1 MRYIQK
7 QEKKIKNIPVGR
19 IANMSEITDTV
30 MFLCKKESSY
40 ITGQTINVNGGML
53 FS

>member
-7 QEKKIKNIPVGR
+7 QEKNQNIPVGR

-30 MFLCKKESSY
+30 MFLCKNSSY
-40 ITGQTINVNGGML
+40 ITLDN
-53 FS
+53 